1 MVWTFL
7 SFCYGKH
14 ERGTTGRFSGPFIDE
29 PIDRVAKR
37 FFHIATRWRICRCP
51 PLRDLP
57 HARVQ
62 PLHPE
67 ILRDASARDSAP
79 EDSTT
84 MAIRYFFLSS
94 DPLRLR
100 CCQTHIA
107 AVSNHTR
114 SAAGVEGVTDLLDAE
129 LIASPEYAPPAD
141 APQGTFVAVCDQKTQ
156 AVYDAIWARLKK

>member
-7 SFCYGKH
+7 SFCYGKN

-37 FFHIATRWRICRCP
+37 FFHIATRWRICRGP

-67 ILRDASARDSAP
+67 IFGRADVLGKRAPNPGPIPFRNRRFDPRHIHAR
-79 EDSTT
+79 
-84 MAIRYFFLSS
+84 
-94 DPLRLR
+94 
-100 CCQTHIA
+100 
-107 AVSNHTR
+107 
-114 SAAGVEGVTDLLDAE
+114 
-129 LIASPEYAPPAD
+129 
-141 APQGTFVAVCDQKTQ
+141 
-156 AVYDAIWARLKK
+156 